1 MPAMIARLGLVS
13 AFCLAAANAQDSGP
27 RALADKAV
35 PPGGDFYSFIQLRD
49 RTADL
54 AAWFSSTAASRS
66 DDPGARPA
74 PAAPLI
80 SALGLDSLQCAA
92 LRSDRDGEVW
102 RNRAVLVLAPEP
114 AGLMKLVAA
123 PATDF
128 IAPATLPAG
137 LDFVWEQRLPLA
149 TLPETGEAVVKALGD
164 SGFNA
169 QWRAAMA
176 GPLPLKDL
184 PLPMADLLKRMD
196 TRVLVAARLRTR
208 AVAPKPKAPA
218 PAAGGKPAAINPAV
232 AVAGA
237 KNAATVSPPGNA
249 SLFDAASA
257 AVAGTKA
264 PAGSTPAGKASAAT
278 PLPETI
284 LEFACLVEKGGFLFS
299 AAERAAAGTP
309 DGPRKE
315 ASGQLQL
322 LKLSPGAGPD
332 APQPILAH
340 DPATDRLWFATHPAF
355 LQACLKPASPLAKD
369 PAFAAALA
377 GLPAK
382 GSLLAYAS
390 PAFSRAAA
398 ARDWPILTAS
408 AIPQAAVLAT
418 TPEGLVATA
427 NLDSPWL
434 DSLAGST
441 LTLGRDGTLASLPP
455 GPPGPEALPDDD
467 LAGPDDLIKEN
478 LQLIIAAGT
487 GWLTAHPAAKDVTY
501 SKLIE
506 DGWLYS
512 ITPAGGETY
521 QNLSLTRKGGKLA
534 TRTATGRTLSAEYP
548 ELVD

>member
-1 MPAMIARLGLVS
+1 MIARLGLVS
-13 AFCLAAANAQDSGP
+13 ALFLAAAAAQDAGP

-49 RTADL
+49 RKADL
-54 AAWFSSTAASRS
+54 AAWFSSAAAARS
-66 DDPGARPA
+66 DDPAARPA
-74 PAAPLI
+74 PAGPLVA
-80 SALGLDSLQCAA
+80 ALGLDSLQCAA

-102 RNRAVLVLAPEP
+102 RNRAVLVLSPE
-114 AGLMKLVAA
+114 ASGLVKLVAA
-123 PATDF
+123 PPTDF

-137 LDFVWEQRLPLA
+137 LDFIWEQRLPLS

-176 GPLPLKDL
+176 EPLPLKDL

-196 TRVLVAARLRTR
+196 TRVIVAARLRTR
-208 AVAPKPKAPA
+208 TVAPKPKAPA
-218 PAAGGKPAAINPAV
+218 PAAATAAGAKPPAVNPAI

-237 KNAATVSPPGNA
+237 KNAATVAPPGNA

-257 AVAGTKA
+257 AVSGTKPAAGKSA
-264 PAGSTPAGKASAAT
+264 PAA

-284 LEFACLVEKGGFLFS
+284 MELACLVEKGGFLFA

-309 DGPRKE
+309 NGPRKE
-315 ASGQLQL
+315 ASGQLQV

-332 APQPILAH
+332 APQPVLAL
-340 DPATDRLWFATHPAF
+340 DPASDRLWFATHPAF

-369 PAFAAALA
+369 PAFTTALT
-377 GLPAK
+377 GLPAR
-382 GSLLAYAS
+382 GSLLVYAS

-398 ARDWPILTAS
+398 ARDWPLISAA
-408 AIPQAAVLAT
+408 AIPQAAALAT

-434 DSLAGST
+434 DGFTDSILTSRSGDALA
-441 LTLGRDGTLASLPP
+441 ALPP
-455 GPPGPEALPDDD
+455 GAPGPEALPDDD
-467 LAGPDDLIKEN
+467 LSGPDDLIKEN

-487 GWLTAHPAAKDVTY
+487 GWLTTHPAAKDVTY

-512 ITPAGGETY
+512 ITPAGGESY
-521 QNLSLTRKGGKLA
+521 QNLSLTRKGGKIA
-534 TRTATGRTLSAEYP
+534 TRTATGRTLTAEYP